1 MKRILLSLSLS
12 LAGVALATA
21 QTAYTLPQILDSAR
35 RNNVAITSGLR
46 RVSAATEQR
55 KEAFTKYFP
64 TVSGTGAWFNSNKS
78 LISASVDPATA
89 LPSELSAALAQTLP
103 AEALAA
109 LDGPISINLVKNGV
123 LGGLTAVQPVFA
135 GGRIVNSNRLARV
148 GQESERLQLRL
159 SQNEVERAAEA
170 YFWQMASIEEKLKTV
185 AAVEAML
192 ADLHKDVAVSVSAG
206 VALRN
211 DLLQVE
217 LRQNETE
224 SSELKLRNGLSLV
237 RMLLAQFCGLRDT
250 SFQLAYD
257 SAAVVPVARCDHEA
271 SLPTTA
277 EYHLL
282 EKRVEAAALQ
292 KRLAVGE
299 NLPTLAVGAGY
310 SYNDLLDKGQ
320 SRAVV
325 FATLRVPLSDWW
337 GGSHAVRRRKLEY
350 QNAVEERKDRSELLL
365 IRMQNA
371 WNSVV
376 EARKQL
382 DIARRS
388 IEQSAENLRL
398 HRDFYRVGTATMS
411 DLLEAQT
418 LYRQALDRRTDAF
431 ADYQNRVL
439 EYRHAVGQ

>member
-1 MKRILLSLSLS
+1 MKRILLSLSLC
-12 LAGVALATA
+12 LAGCALATA

-35 RNNVAITSGLR
+35 RNNVAITSGQR
-46 RVSAATEQR
+46 RVAAAAEQR

-78 LISASVDPATA
+78 LISESVNPATA
-89 LPSELSAALAQTLP
+89 LPSDLSAALAQTLP

-109 LDGPISINLVKNGV
+109 LGNPISINLVKNGV

-159 SQNEVERAAEA
+159 SQNEVERTAEA

-192 ADLHKDVAVSVSAG
+192 ADLHKDVDVSVRAG

-250 SFQLAYD
+250 SFLLAYD
-257 SAAVVPVARCDHEA
+257 SAAVAPVARCDHEA

-277 EYHLL
+277 EYRLL

-299 NLPTLAVGAGY
+299 NLPSLAVGAGY

-350 QNAVEERKDRSELLL
+350 QNAVEERQDRSELLL

-418 LYRQALDRRTDAF
+418 LYRQALDQRTDAF